1 MKRMSGT
8 DAFLLGIETPR
19 CYMHTLK
26 IAILDPS
33 DDPAGWSFDRYRQ
46 QVSKRLHLIP
56 AFRRKY
62 IPSPLGLSHPLW
74 IEDADFNLDY
84 HLRRVACPAPGD
96 QRALCHFMSDVYA
109 YQLDRSRP
117 LWMTWVVE
125 GLENGRVA
133 LVTMVH
139 HAYFDGVGA
148 SYAMRQYFSQEPGY
162 EPEPPA
168 IAWQGEKT
176 PSWIKT
182 LLLGARDLPG
192 VIAGNLPKL
201 ISGIKNLRALEKRYE
216 EEGKPRHP
224 APSMMPKTPINL
236 SLSHGRSFFCDT
248 IELERMQATRR
259 TLGVTLNDLY
269 LSCCAGAVRRLLR
282 DLNYNPDSGPL
293 IAGIPMSGAR
303 PEGMQGEGN
312 FATVDYTW
320 LHVEIED
327 PMKRLR
333 ASRRSA
339 QEMKEHMEAA
349 RGADITALVQ
359 LSPPWLTRLIRW
371 RINAQQGKF
380 GLFGNI
386 LLSNVPG
393 PREPLYLEHAK
404 VENWFS
410 TGQIFD
416 GTGINMTLWSYCEN
430 ANLCVLGDSEIL
442 PDAMVVFDYFCQELQ
457 ALEGLAREHPPAEES
472 SARLT
477 ADSSG

>member
-26 IAILDPS
+26 IAIIDPTN
-33 DDPAGWSFDRYRQ
+33 DPDGWSFARYRQ
-46 QVSKRLHLIP
+46 QVTNRLHLIP
-56 AFRRKY
+56 AFRLKY
-62 IPSPLGLSHPLW
+62 VPSPLGLGHPLW
-74 IEDADFNLDY
+74 VEDADFNLDY

-96 QRALCHFMSDVYA
+96 QRALCQFMSDVYA

-117 LWMTWVVE
+117 LWMSWVVE

-162 EPEPPA
+162 EPPA
-168 IAWQGEKT
+168 PAQVWQGEKP
-176 PSWIKT
+176 PSWFKA
-182 LLLGARDLPG
+182 LLLGVRDLPG
-192 VIAGNLPKL
+192 VIAQNLPKL
-201 ISGIKNLRALEKRYE
+201 VSGIKNVRALEKRYE
-216 EEGKPRHP
+216 EEGKPKPP
-224 APSMMPKTPINL
+224 APGMMPKTPINKA
-236 SLSHGRSFFCDT
+236 LSHGRSFFCDT
-248 IELERMQATRR
+248 IPLERMQSTRR

-269 LSCCAGAVRRLLR
+269 LSCCAGAVRKLLR
-282 DLNYNPDSGPL
+282 DLDYNPDNGPL
-293 IAGIPMSGAR
+293 VAGIPISGAR
-303 PEGMQGEGN
+303 PEDMQGEGN

-327 PMKRLR
+327 PMARLR

-349 RGADITALVQ
+349 RGADITSLVQ
-359 LSPPWLTRLIRW
+359 LSPPWLTKLIRW

-393 PREPLYLEHAK
+393 PRESLYLGNAV

-416 GTGINMTLWSYCEN
+416 GTGINMTLWSYCKN
-430 ANLCVLGDSEIL
+430 ANLCVLADSEIL
-442 PDAMVVFDYFCQELQ
+442 PDAWVVFNYFCQELE
-457 ALEGLAREHPPAEES
+457 ALEALAQEQT
-472 SARLT
+472 LT
-477 ADSSG
+477 QENAAMVS